1 MLKYIFSSTRGLLG
15 ASSAPAQVSSRYHNV
30 PSLKAT
36 RRKEHPKES
45 PVWKE
50 TLLANRTALVTNCNS
65 QDGVGCHVALS
76 LAAYGA
82 NVLVQGQQEPLLSEL
97 LARMPINHNQQQHA
111 FLVAPMDDTS
121 ASTFSENVRQFT
133 NSLEILVHNID
144 EDASRLEMNQIVNN
158 SITKPYALFQSLLPL
173 MESTSSPSVIFSS
186 PQTSLEKPEDDDLQM
201 VQFGH
206 NASTMF
212 TEMLAGSLAKRNVR
226 VNAVDVNTDEVDNG
240 PAFVWLARKD
250 TQVTGSRLHAEDW
263 ARRDPTQFTK
273 LY

>member
-1 MLKYIFSSTRGLLG
+1 MGYIFSSSRGLLG

-65 QDGVGCHVALS
+65 HDGVGCHVALS

-82 NVLVQGQQEPLLSEL
+82 NVLVQGQQESLLSEL
-97 LARMPINHNQQQHA
+97 LSRLPLNHNQQQHA
-111 FLVAPMDDTS
+111 FLVDSMDDTT

-144 EDASRLEMNQIVNN
+144 EDASRLEMNQIVSNT
-158 SITKPYALFQSLLPL
+158 ITKPYALFQSLLPL
-173 MESTSSPSVIFSS
+173 MESASSPSVIFSS
-186 PQTSLEKPEDDDLQM
+186 PQAPLEKPEDDDLQM

-206 NASTMF
+206 NASTML
-212 TEMLAGSLAKRNVR
+212 TEMLAGTLAKRNVR
-226 VNAVDVNTDEVDNG
+226 VNAVDVNTTNNVDNG
-240 PAFVWLARKD
+240 PAFVWLARKE

>member
-50 TLLANRTALVTNCNS
+50 TLLANRTALVTNCNT
-65 QDGVGCHVALS
+65 QDSVGCHVALS
-76 LAAYGA
+76 LAAFGA
-82 NVLVQGQQEPLLSEL
+82 NVLVHGQQEP
-97 LARMPINHNQQQHA
+97 A
-111 FLVAPMDDTS
+111 FLVDPMDDTS
-121 ASTFSENVRQFT
+121 ASTFSETVRQFT
-133 NSLEILVHNID
+133 NSLEVLVHNIE
-144 EDASRLEMNQIVNN
+144 EDSSHLEMNQIVNN

-173 MESTSSPSVIFSS
+173 MDSSANPSVIFSS
-186 PQTSLEKPEDDDLQM
+186 PQTLLEKPEDDDLQM

-206 NASTMF
+206 NASTML

-226 VNAVDVNTDEVDNG
+226 VNAVDVNKIDDINNG
-240 PAFVWLARKD
+240 SAFVWLARKD

-263 ARRDPTQFTK
+263 ARRDPTKFTK